1 MIEPVASTGTEPGTD
16 DPAGLDPR
24 IERSRRVIQDAAI
37 VEMAAVGYG
46 AMTVEA
52 VAKRAGVSK
61 ATIYRQWKSKLEIV
75 ESALAA
81 MSDDIVVDEWRPPKQ
96 RLTHVLTSLAA
107 HLADAE
113 NPSSACIPALVSAA
127 RYDDEVRAFHL
138 RFGRE
143 RRAVMTAIVREGQEV
158 GEIDASL
165 DPDRVIDILVGPL
178 FYRRLM
184 TADPFPPDEVA
195 ALVATI
201 LG

>member
-1 MIEPVASTGTEPGTD
+1 MSGAATSTGTDGH
-16 DPAGLDPR
+16 AALDPR

-37 VEMAAVGYG
+37 AEMAAVGYG

-75 ESALAA
+75 ESALGA
-81 MSDDIVVDEWRPPKQ
+81 MKDEMVIDEWRAPKE
-96 RLTHVLTSLAA
+96 RLTRLLTDLAGY
-107 HLADAE
+107 LADSD

-127 RYDDEVRAFHL
+127 HYDDEVRAFHL

-143 RRAVMTAIVREGQEV
+143 RRAVMSAMVSEGQEV
-158 GEIDASL
+158 GEIDESF
-165 DPDRVIDILVGPL
+165 DPDRVVDLLVGPL

-195 ALVATI
+195 ALVTTI